1 MITPEEVDQTAAR
14 LRDALHAAA
23 DLMQV
28 SPALAPL
35 PVRAARRVRRLP
47 GWLIPLAAAACI
59 VRVVAASVFGARH
72 FSDTGPAPVPS
83 TTVPYY
89 VAAPDTYRSTLVQ
102 VRQTIDG
109 KITDSARV
117 PAPAGSQITGI
128 SAAAG
133 NTIFFVATANVGAI
147 CGTSRFYRFSVS
159 GSGKISGFDPVG
171 PAMTTEI
178 GTMSVSPDG
187 SRLAVAGETCV
198 SAARPNPVFEVQVAY
213 LDTGSVR
220 TWENSV
226 TAAVPA
232 RASSL
237 EDDDVLSW
245 LSDGRTL
252 ALSYSWQPDAA
263 GQGDQ
268 AVLELDTD
276 SRGGSLQADSH
287 VVWQQPKNCAMC
299 VYGGQVSP
307 DGSTLIATATRSAGV
322 ISAKGM
328 GTWDLELERISLAT
342 GRVES
347 TILATTYSTVQ
358 MSPPWIDFW
367 PDGSGQQL
375 LVQAGT
381 QFGWIQN
388 GRLVRLPYPGNQAM
402 IAWLA
407 GKEDAADVRSG
418 GLARGVG
425 EHLVIERV
433 GGDLRVVRLGDAEV
447 A

>member
-23 DLMQV
+23 DVMQV
-28 SPALAPL
+28 SPALAPR
-35 PVRAARRVRRLP
+35 PARAGHRVRRLP
-47 GWLIPLAAAACI
+47 GWVIPLAAAACVVLI
-59 VRVVAASVFGARH
+59 VAASVFAARH
-72 FSDTGPAPVPS
+72 FSGTGPAPVPS
-83 TTVPYY
+83 TSVPYY
-89 VAAPDTYRSTLVQ
+89 VTAPEAYQARDVQ
-102 VRQTIDG
+102 VRQTSSG
-109 KITDSARV
+109 KITESARV
-117 PAPAGSQITGI
+117 PAPAGWQVTGI
-128 SAAAG
+128 SAAAD
-133 NTIFFVATANVGAI
+133 NSTFFVSTADVRAN
-147 CGTSRFYRFSVS
+147 CPTNRFYRFSVS
-159 GSGKISGFDPVG
+159 GSGKISGFDLVG
-171 PAMTTEI
+171 PAMTGGI
-178 GTMSVSPDG
+178 STMSVSPDG
-187 SRLAVAGETCV
+187 SRLAVAGATCV
-198 SAARPNPVFEVQVAY
+198 SSAHPNPVLKVQVGY
-213 LDTGSVR
+213 LDTGSLR

-287 VVWQQPKNCAMC
+287 MVWQQPKNCIMC

-307 DGSTLIATATRSAGV
+307 DGTTLIATAARSAGA
-322 ISAKGM
+322 IPAKHM
-328 GTWDLELERISLAT
+328 GTWDLQLQRISLAS

-347 TILATTYSTVQ
+347 TILATTYSTVE

-375 LVQAGT
+375 LVQAGA
-381 QFGWIQN
+381 QFGRLQD
-388 GRLVRLPYPGNQAM
+388 GRLVRLPYPANQAM

-407 GKEDAADVRSG
+407 GEKNAIDVRGG
-418 GLARGVG
+418 GLAGGVG
-425 EHLVIERV
+425 QHLVIEGV
-433 GGDLRVVRLGDAEV
+433 GGDLRVVRLRDAEV
-447 A
+447 T

>member
-23 DLMQV
+23 DVMQV

-35 PVRAARRVRRLP
+35 PVRTGRRVRRLP
-47 GWLIPLAAAACI
+47 GWVIPLAAAAC
-59 VRVVAASVFGARH
+59 VVLVVAASVFAARH
-72 FSDTGPAPVPS
+72 FSGTGPALVPS
-83 TTVPYY
+83 TSVPYY
-89 VAAPDTYRSTLVQ
+89 VTAPDTYRSTLVQ
-102 VRQTIDG
+102 VHDSTDG
-109 KITDSARV
+109 KVIATAHAPV
-117 PAPAGSQITGI
+117 PAGWQVTGI
-128 SAAAG
+128 SAAAD
-133 NTIFFVATANVGAI
+133 NTSFFVSAADVRVI
-147 CGTSRFYRFSVS
+147 CPTNRFYRFSVS
-159 GSGKISGFDPVG
+159 GSGKISGFDLVG
-171 PAMTTEI
+171 PTMTGEI
-178 GTMSVSPDG
+178 GAMSASPDG
-187 SRLAVAGETCV
+187 SRIAAVGTTCT
-198 SAARPNPVFEVQVAY
+198 SAAHPNPVLTVQVRY
-213 LDTGSVR
+213 LDTNSVR

-232 RASSL
+232 RVSSL

-263 GQGDQ
+263 GQEDQ

-276 SRGGSLQADSH
+276 SRGGSLQAYSH
-287 VVWQQPKNCAMC
+287 MVWQQPQKCTMC

-307 DGSTLIATATRSAGV
+307 DGTTLIATAARSAGA
-322 ISAKGM
+322 IPAKNM
-328 GTWDLELERISLAT
+328 GTWDLQLERISLAT

-358 MSPPWIDFW
+358 MSPPWIEFW

-381 QFGWIQN
+381 EFGRPQD
-388 GRLVRLPYPGNQAM
+388 GRLVRLPVPADSAY

-407 GKEDAADVRSG
+407 GEKDAADVRRG
-418 GLARGVG
+418 GLAGGVG
-425 EHLVIERV
+425 EHLVVECV